1 MLFPWSQLHSNA
13 DPVKSHLKLNAGDN
27 LVLSCVKKSNPLKLD
42 GATYLFRLPN
52 ISEKDA
58 GSYKCKKVGDLSVK
72 FFKVTVN
79 VISPR
84 NQVVF
89 VVNQLFLIGIILT
102 GNNISED
109 PVNSIADPTAELNIL
124 VDQKWEIQ
132 RERLKLHKPVG
143 QGYFG
148 RVYEGELTGVGKD
161 KKDTMAVAIKMLN
174 DPSNDSKRTDLVS
187 EMEVMKR
194 IGKHLNIVNLI
205 GCCTRNGPLYVIMEY
220 ATSGNLR
227 DFLQS
232 HRPDAVNFDNDKQLY
247 PKDFLSFAL
256 QIAQG
261 MEYLASKGCVHRDL
275 AARNILVAEDNIMKI
290 ADFGLARILQ
300 SVDYYRKTTEGVIP
314 VRWMAPEAIYQI
326 YSSSSDVWSFGVLLW
341 EIFTLG
347 LLPYQEVDQSNLYTL
362 LKQLMRRCWR
372 FNSWERPKFSYL
384 SASDSFDAEE
394 SSLHSYLNSNITQLN

>member
-1 MLFPWSQLHSNA
+1 MTTVSFLPEAIFTGPSGIMNQAGNEATVGGDQSEQSDQYSVHSYNLRRKRPASPAKKSIDTNFKLAFQNDNHLFTVLVYYILAHFDCKLFKIDDKLEYFRDFSVMSEASNIHGSNVIRPDA
-13 DPVKSHLKLNAGDN
+13 VGAIGKYPSIFCRRACSISVKSAGG
-27 LVLSCVKKSNPLKLD
+27 PPETLD
-42 GATYLFRLPN
+42 LAN
-52 ISEKDA
+52 
-58 GSYKCKKVGDLSVK
+58 
-72 FFKVTVN
+72 
-79 VISPR
+79 
-84 NQVVF
+84 
-89 VVNQLFLIGIILT
+89 
-102 GNNISED
+102 
-109 PVNSIADPTAELNIL
+109 
-124 VDQKWEIQ
+124 
-132 RERLKLHKPVG
+132 
-143 QGYFG
+143 
-148 RVYEGELTGVGKD
+148 
-161 KKDTMAVAIKMLN
+161 
-174 DPSNDSKRTDLVS
+174 
-187 EMEVMKR
+187 
-194 IGKHLNIVNLI
+194 
-205 GCCTRNGPLYVIMEY
+205 
-220 ATSGNLR
+220 SGNLR

-326 YSSSSDVWSFGVLLW
+326 YSSSSDVWSFGVVLW

-362 LKQLMRRCWR
+362 LRQGHRLEQPSKCPNRVHKLMRRCWR

-384 SASDSFDAEE
+384 VKELDDISNNRHSLMDTQSESDSFDAEGKFE
-394 SSLHSYLNSNITQLN
+394 LLLIKSSQLFK